1 MSEGRWPEL
10 LRQIPTA
17 ELDKLAIL
25 RVLECSNGMIQLRFR
40 EAMLM
45 RSMPRT
51 PAGQCGSRCV
61 ASKAWKSP

>member
-25 RVLECSNGMIQLRFR
+25 RVLECSNGMI
-40 EAMLM
+40 
-45 RSMPRT
+45 
-51 PAGQCGSRCV
+51 
-61 ASKAWKSP
+61 